1 MKERPILFSGP
12 MVRAILDGRKTM
24 TRRVITQF
32 PVSGYRWGGWVCE
45 PQKDRGKATIVPESN
60 SKYCATGQIKA
71 RCPYGQPGDRL
82 WVRETWRIGAWCMD
96 DGQIAVDYKASPE
109 ITRTPW
115 LSIPDDDDGEKFN
128 RYWVQT
134 CDELAKKDVTPD
146 SDGNYHWEP
155 GKAPLNWR
163 PSIYMPREDARIIL
177 EVVSVRVERVQDI
190 SSRDA
195 WNEGATCSCTS
206 PVPQCAGNIDAFRN
220 IWDSIN
226 AKRGY
231 GWDANPWVWV
241 VEFRQI
247 KEARP

>member
-1 MKERPILFSGP
+1 VWWWNGEAKTHESCEYRANGEMPSHMAETKWRSPIFMP
-12 MVRAILDGRKTM
+12 
-24 TRRVITQF
+24 
-32 PVSGYRWGGWVCE
+32 RW
-45 PQKDRGKATIVPESN
+45 AS
-60 SKYCATGQIKA
+60 
-71 RCPYGQPGDRL
+71 RL
-82 WVRETWRIGAWCMD
+82 TL
-96 DGQIAVDYKASPE
+96 E
-109 ITRTPW
+109 IT
-115 LSIPDDDDGEKFN
+115 GVK
-128 RYWVQT
+128 
-134 CDELAKKDVTPD
+134 
-146 SDGNYHWEP
+146 
-155 GKAPLNWR
+155 
-163 PSIYMPREDARIIL
+163 
-177 EVVSVRVERVQDI
+177 VERVQDI